1 MFPIL
6 LGLSITFIFFSKKKN
21 KNYIDIRNNNY
32 INIKKFRASINN
44 NYV

>member
-6 LGLSITFIFFSKKKN
+6 LGLSITLSFFLKKN